1 HESQRINLNSL
12 WVLLLGIIIGLII
25 GSVSFMIYCII
36 SKKKQPITEKKTS
49 IASTS
54 SSSKLLTP
62 EQMQPSKLDRKHKNE
77 SKSKLSTQSSSS
89 DSATNNLLELT
100 PYSSTSGSSEWT
112 TVTSSLSYQPD
123 IIL

>member
-1 HESQRINLNSL
+1 
-12 WVLLLGIIIGLII
+12 
-25 GSVSFMIYCII
+25 
-36 SKKKQPITEKKTS
+36 PITEKKTS

-112 TVTSSLSYQPD
+112 TVTSSLSYQP
-123 IIL
+123 